1 MNRKSVFALTLV
13 VLLGVAGPAL
23 AQGQGNGNGNGQNNG
38 NGQDNGNGQ
47 NNGGGGNGNENGQNN
62 GNGQGNGSTNIN
74 GNSNENGNGQS
85 GHALESQV
93 EKTTGAK
100 AGSDATAPAAAS
112 GGELSE
118 SDALAAV
125 RSGAAV
131 SLSTLLPDVRRRTGG
146 EVINAQLQQVGA
158 YLVYAITVL
167 APGGAVS
174 TEFYLARS
182 GQHVN
187 K

>member
-1 MNRKSVFALTLV
+1 MNRKSVLALTLV
-13 VLLGVAGPAL
+13 FLLGVAGPAL

-47 NNGGGGNGNENGQNN
+47 NTGDGGNGNGNGQNN
-62 GNGQGNGSTNIN
+62 GQGSTNTN
-74 GNSNENGNGQS
+74 GNSNENSNGQS

-158 YLVYAITVL
+158 YLVYAVTVL

>member
-13 VLLGVAGPAL
+13 VLLGVAGPAI
-23 AQGQGNGNGNGQNNG
+23 AQGQGNGNGNGQTNG
-38 NGQDNGNGQ
+38 NGQDNGNGP
-47 NNGGGGNGNENGQNN
+47 NNGNGGNGN
-62 GNGQGNGSTNIN
+62 GNGQRSTNTNGHGNKGQN
-74 GNSNENGNGQS
+74 GNAPESEAQTTNGP
-85 GHALESQV
+85 
-93 EKTTGAK
+93 T

-112 GGELSE
+112 QGELSE

-125 RSGAAV
+125 QSGAAV

-146 EVINAQLQQVGA
+146 EIINAQLQQVGA

-174 TEFYLARS
+174 TEYYLARS

>member
-13 VLLGVAGPAL
+13 VLLGLTGPAL

-38 NGQDNGNGQ
+38 NGQDNGNG
-47 NNGGGGNGNENGQNN
+47 NGNGQNN
-62 GNGQGNGSTNIN
+62 GDGGNGKGNGQGSTDNN
-74 GNSNENGNGQS
+74 GNGVENGNNGQS
-85 GHALESQV
+85 GKAPESQV
-93 EKTTGAK
+93 EATTGAA
-100 AGSDATAPAAAS
+100 AGPNAAAPAAAGRS
-112 GGELSE
+112 ELSE

-125 RSGAAV
+125 QSGEAV

-167 APGGAVS
+167 GPGGEVS

>member
-1 MNRKSVFALTLV
+1 MNRKSVFALILV
-13 VLLGVAGPAL
+13 VLLTVAGPAL
-23 AQGQGNGNGNGQNNG
+23 AQGQGHGNGNGQNNG
-38 NGQDNGNGQ
+38 DGNGNGQ
-47 NNGGGGNGNENGQNN
+47 SNGNGGNGN
-62 GNGQGNGSTNIN
+62 GNGQGSTNTN
-74 GNSNENGNGQS
+74 GNGNGQS

-125 RSGAAV
+125 QSGAAV

>member
-1 MNRKSVFALTLV
+1 MNRKSVLALTLV
-13 VLLGVAGPAL
+13 FLLGVAGPAL
-23 AQGQGNGNGNGQNNG
+23 AQGQGHGNGNGQNNG

-47 NNGGGGNGNENGQNN
+47 SNGNGGNGN
-62 GNGQGNGSTNIN
+62 GNGQGSTNTN

-93 EKTTGAK
+93 EKTTGAA
-100 AGSDATAPAAAS
+100 AGSDPTAPVAAS
-112 GGELSE
+112 QSELSE

>member
-1 MNRKSVFALTLV
+1 MSRKSVFALILV
-13 VLLGVAGPAL
+13 VLLTVAGPAL

-47 NNGGGGNGNENGQNN
+47 NTGDGGNGNGNGQNN
-62 GNGQGNGSTNIN
+62 GQGSTNTN
-74 GNSNENGNGQS
+74 GNSNENSNGQS

>member
-13 VLLGVAGPAL
+13 VLLGLTGPAL
-23 AQGQGNGNGNGQNNG
+23 AQGQGNGNGQNNG

-47 NNGGGGNGNENGQNN
+47 NNGDGGNGKGNGQGSTDNN
-62 GNGQGNGSTNIN
+62 GNGI
-74 GNSNENGNGQS
+74 ENDNNGQS
-85 GHALESQV
+85 GKAPESQV
-93 EKTTGAK
+93 EATTGAP
-100 AGSDATAPAAAS
+100 AGPNAAAPAAAGRS
-112 GGELSE
+112 ELSE

-125 RSGAAV
+125 QSGEAV

-167 APGGAVS
+167 GPGGEVS

>member
-1 MNRKSVFALTLV
+1 MNRKSVFALILV
-13 VLLGVAGPAL
+13 VLLGVAGPTL
-23 AQGQGNGNGNGQNNG
+23 AQGQGNGNGNGNGQNNG

-47 NNGGGGNGNENGQNN
+47 NNGDGGNGNGNGQNN
-62 GNGQGNGSTNIN
+62 GNGQGSTNTN
-74 GNSNENGNGQS
+74 GNSNSGQS
-85 GHALESQV
+85 GNAPESQV
-93 EKTTGAK
+93 EKTTGAA
-100 AGSDATAPAAAS
+100 AGSDATAAAAAS

-125 RSGAAV
+125 QSGAAV